1 MKSYKLLIILSS
13 LASSLLIT
21 SCNSS
26 SEKDAAPDNEF
37 ETEKEAVPDNEFEST
52 VKCSQWDSQIAVENR
67 IKSLGHRQ
75 ISIQLNSAVD
85 CRYQWLVQFISSY
98 GTSEWCAMTTDGSSG
113 FVEIVNV
120 TCN

>member
-1 MKSYKLLIILSS
+1 MKSYKLLLILSS

-26 SEKDAAPDNEF
+26 SEKDA
-37 ETEKEAVPDNEFEST
+37 VQDNEFEST
-52 VKCSQWDSQIAVENR
+52 VKCSQWDSKNAVENR
-67 IKSLGHRQ
+67 IESLGHTQ